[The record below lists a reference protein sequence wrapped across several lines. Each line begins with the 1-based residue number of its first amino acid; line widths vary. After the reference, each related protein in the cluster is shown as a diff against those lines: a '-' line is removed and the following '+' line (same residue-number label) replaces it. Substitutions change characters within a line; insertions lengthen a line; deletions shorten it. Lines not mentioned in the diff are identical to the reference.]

1 MENRGFDD
9 AYYKQM
15 IIDFITEYGK
25 ATKEDLDKLILD
37 KLSQVL
43 DEPQKK
49 NKLRNLIYAMHNK
62 DKTIVNQGS
71 TRKPVWA
78 LCLSNQ

>member
-1 MENRGFDD
+1 
-9 AYYKQM
+9 M

-62 DKTIVNQGS
+62 DKTIVNKGS
-71 TRKPVWA
+71 TRKPIWM
-78 LCLSNQ
+78 LSLSND